1 MALGEKIRQLRK
13 EKDWS
18 QAELAKKIDSDGRQI
33 SLYENDKTTPSPETI
48 VKLAQIF
55 DATTDYLLMEDT
67 PRKAFVLEDKEL
79 RKYLQSIESLDTEDK
94 KVLFYIID
102 SFLTKNKIKSFAQ
115 GIS

>member
-1 MALGEKIRQLRK
+1 MVLGERIKQLRK

-18 QAELAKKIDSDGRQI
+18 QAELAQKIDSDGRQI

-55 DATTDYLLMEDT
+55 DVTTDYLLMEDA
-67 PRKAFVLEDKEL
+67 PRKSFVLDDKEL
-79 RKYLQSIESLDTEDK
+79 QNYLQYIQSLEPEDK
-94 KVLFYIID
+94 KVLYHIID